1 MSFDEYDIQYIKGVG
16 EKRARF
22 FNKLGIYTVDDL
34 IHYYPRKYQDWSKTV
49 AVSDAP
55 TDEPAFIRATM
66 ITPVKES
73 MIRKGMTLYKCNFSD
88 GSNVIHVTLFNNK
101 YLAKSLRTFDE
112 YVLYGKVER
121 SFTSASMSAPI
132 IEPVATAVGIHP
144 IYSAT
149 PNLNSRA
156 ISKVMAAALDKIDEF
171 DETLDESIMKKYGLC
186 SLDFAIRQIH
196 FPDCEENIQTARK
209 RLIFEELLT
218 LQLGLMLLKT
228 KKSTKNNI
236 PISRDCTAE
245 FYNLLPFEPTGA
257 QKRAVADCIKD
268 MQSEKAMN
276 RLIQGDVGSGKTAV
290 AAAVM
295 YTVAKNGYQSAMMAP
310 TEILAHQHHESL
322 SKLFESTGLTV
333 ELLTGSTKAKDKKE
347 IKRRLIDGEIDIIVG
362 THALIQNDVEFKS
375 LGLVVT
381 DEQHRFG
388 VEQRTNLAMKGDDP
402 HLLVMSATPIPRT
415 LALIIYGDLSISI
428 LDELPPGRQQ
438 IRTDVVNSGY
448 HQRIYKFIKK
458 AIADGHQ
465 AYIVCSLVE
474 ESESEL
480 IPATEYAEGLKNNV
494 FSDYRLGLLHGKMKP
509 KDKDKIMDEF
519 ARGEVDILV
528 STTVV
533 EVGVDVPNATI
544 MVIENADRFG
554 LSQLHQLRGR
564 VGRGSDQSYCILVSD
579 SKSDAAKER
588 LKLMKSTSDGFKIA
602 DYDLKTRGP
611 GDFFGTRQHGL
622 PNLVIADM
630 LEDMDT
636 LNKCRECAEEMLR
649 YDSKLDHYPLL
660 AKQISNMFRKTNY

>member
-132 IEPVATAVGIHP
+132 IEPVAAAVGIHP

-218 LQLGLMLLKT
+218 LQLGIMLLKT

-245 FYNLLPFEPTGA
+245 FYNLLSFEPTGA

-333 ELLTGSTKAKDKKE
+333 ELLTSSTKAKDKKE

-458 AIADGHQ
+458 AIAEGHQ

-611 GDFFGTRQHGL
+611 GDFFGKRQHGL

>member
-73 MIRKGMTLYKCNFSD
+73 MVRKGMTLYKCNFSD

-132 IEPVATAVGIHP
+132 IEPVAAAVGIHP

-257 QKRAVADCIKD
+257 QKRAVDDCIKD

-480 IPATEYAEGLKNNV
+480 IPATEYAEGLKNNF

-611 GDFFGTRQHGL
+611 GDFFGKRQHGL

-660 AKQISNMFRKTNY
+660 AKQISNMFRKTN

>member
-171 DETLDESIMKKYGLC
+171 DETLDESIMKKYELC

-245 FYNLLPFEPTGA
+245 FYNLLPFEPTRA

-347 IKRRLIDGEIDIIVG
+347 IKRRLIDGEINIIVG

-611 GDFFGTRQHGL
+611 GDFFGKRQHGL

>member
-55 TDEPAFIRATM
+55 TDGPAFIRATM

-132 IEPVATAVGIHP
+132 IEPVAAAVGIHP

-245 FYNLLPFEPTGA
+245 FYNLLSFEPTGA

-458 AIADGHQ
+458 AIAEGHQ

-528 STTVV
+528 STTVI

-611 GDFFGTRQHGL
+611 GDFFGKRQHGL

>member
-347 IKRRLIDGEIDIIVG
+347 IKRRLIDGEINIIVG

-528 STTVV
+528 STTVI

-611 GDFFGTRQHGL
+611 GDFFGKRQHGL

>member
-171 DETLDESIMKKYGLC
+171 DETLDESIMKKYELC

-290 AAAVM
+290 AATVM

-611 GDFFGTRQHGL
+611 GDFFGKRQHGL